1 MNIREYQQRVRQEM
15 ALRETQSQLTDG
27 QPLAVATGGNDY
39 QLDTLLIAARNDIAR
54 MRELPTLE
62 DRAIFKRDKFL
73 PQYLPFVEQYFE
85 KGVVYQNDLIG
96 YCIIYLFDV
105 GHIGQALELA
115 HRAIT
120 QHQQLPEPFRSNLPT
135 FVADQVYQWAD
146 KIAATGQSVEPYFSQ
161 TFQNVATAWHL
172 HEIVTAKWLKFAA
185 RLLIRN
191 DDGKA
196 HAASCNNPE
205 RIEQAILLACR
216 AFQLHRKVG
225 VKDLVER
232 SLARLKQ
239 LKKEGLI
246 DELPQVEGL
255 TMKPISIDVEKVVK
269 LLSPSTP
276 SDKRLDQAGDL
287 QNV

>member
-1 MNIREYQQRVRQEM
+1 MNIREYQQKVREQM
-15 ALRETQSQLTDG
+15 ALAQTQSQLVSG
-27 QPLAVATGGNDY
+27 QPLAKANNGSDY

-54 MRELPTLE
+54 MRELPTLA
-62 DRAIFKRDKFL
+62 DRAVFKKEKFL

-85 KGVVYQNDLIG
+85 KGEVYQNDLVG
-96 YCIIYLFDV
+96 YCIVYLFDT
-105 GHIGQALELA
+105 GSLGQALELA
-115 HRAIT
+115 NRAIA
-120 QHQQLPEPFRSNLPT
+120 QRQAMPDGFASNLPT

-161 TFQNVATAWHL
+161 TFQHVATAWQL
-172 HEIVTAKWLKFAA
+172 HELVTAKWLKFAA

-196 HAASCNNPE
+196 HAASCNDPE
-205 RIEQAILLACR
+205 RLEQAILLACR

-239 LKKEGLI
+239 LHKEGLI

-269 LLSPSTP
+269 LLMPSTP
-276 SDKRLDQAGDL
+276 S
-287 QNV
+287 